1 MPKREKYA
9 ISATNSGES
18 ILIIAEYSY
27 LAINMDHLLAAVD
40 LGSNSFR
47 LSIGRVVINNGQ
59 AQIYAID
66 RLNESVRLAAGM
78 GADKRISPDAIERA
92 VTILKRFNE
101 RLQGFH
107 PNRVR
112 AVATNTFRV
121 ACNLSE
127 VLPKAEAALGFP
139 IEVIS
144 GHEEARLI
152 FSGISNELPPS
163 EHRRLMID
171 IGGGSTEVII
181 GKGLKPQLLSSLYMG
196 CVSFTDKFF
205 EDGRITEERMNKA
218 ILAARR
224 ELEGITRQY
233 RKTGWQEVYGSS
245 GTAKGLIAILEENGY
260 SAKGITLQ
268 GMEALKKRLINDG
281 KVDMDKLAGVK
292 PHRAPVLAA
301 GLAIMMAAFQELKIK
316 TMLAGEGALRVG
328 VLYDMLGRDSEQ
340 DQRLLTVQ
348 QLSKRYHVDARQAH
362 RVEHTTEALFKQLGP
377 HDPDDPDHV
386 ERLLKWAAELH
397 EIGLSIAHTDYH
409 KHTAYILEYAD
420 MPGFS
425 KDEQTLLSF
434 LTLGHQGRLSKLKR
448 FEAPT
453 SWWYAMLCLRLAVIL
468 MRRREDIDE
477 LPIRLVRK
485 QNELIIKAPK
495 KWLERHPLTEYS
507 LQTEQA
513 EWEKM
518 PLDVV
523 LSVHN

>member
-1 MPKREKYA
+1 
-9 ISATNSGES
+9 
-18 ILIIAEYSY
+18 
-27 LAINMDHLLAAVD
+27 MDHLLAAVD

-47 LSIGRVVINNGQ
+47 LSIGRVVVNNGQ

-78 GADKRISPDAIERA
+78 GVDRRISPDAIERA
-92 VTILKRFNE
+92 VTILKRFSE

-127 VLPKAEAALGFP
+127 VLPAAEQALGFP

-163 EHRRLMID
+163 DNRRLMID

-181 GKGLKPQLLSSLYMG
+181 GRGLKPQLLSSLYMG

-233 RKTGWQEVYGSS
+233 RKTGWQEAYGSS

-260 SAKGITLQ
+260 SAKGITLA
-268 GMEALKKRLINDG
+268 GLEALKKRLIQDG
-281 KVDMDKLAGVK
+281 TVDMNKLAGIK

-301 GLAIMMAAFQELKIK
+301 GLAIMTAAFQELKIK
-316 TMLAGEGALRVG
+316 NVQAGEGALRVG

-348 QLSKRYHVDARQAH
+348 QLCKRYHVDARQAH
-362 RVEHTTEALFKQLGP
+362 RVEACAGELFKQLGP
-377 HDPDDPDHV
+377 HDPNDPDHV
-386 ERLLKWAAELH
+386 ERLLNWAAELH

-409 KHTAYILEYAD
+409 KHTAYILEHAD

-425 KDEQTLLSF
+425 KDEQSLLSF

-448 FEAPT
+448 FEAPN
-453 SWWYAMLCLRLAVIL
+453 SWWTALFCLRLAVIL
-468 MRRREDIDE
+468 MRRREDQSSLPVRLQRIDNK
-477 LPIRLVRK
+477 LV
-485 QNELIIKAPK
+485 IKASK
-495 KWLERHPLTEYS
+495 SWLDKHPLTEYS
-507 LQTEQA
+507 LQTEQS

-523 LSVHN
+523 LDHHA